1 MSVDGIPD
9 QKFFNKFCKA
19 HQQWGNFNLD
29 SLLDNGSLSMISVK
43 IPGCDHCTS
52 CQNHLAVRR
61 QLRRAKALVYLQP
74 LSRGSAEGGG
84 REYKHDFFEF

>member
-1 MSVDGIPD
+1 MQGMSVDGIPD

-52 CQNHLAVRR
+52 
-61 QLRRAKALVYLQP
+61 
-74 LSRGSAEGGG
+74 
-84 REYKHDFFEF
+84 